1 MASSIRATGQLSSQ
15 PYNLHAY
22 NQVVQTTGQ
31 RVVICLFINLTEQT
45 NYFFKSQ
52 VAHYTVG
59 FRKRLGLATDDS
71 NTSSLFYRNR
81 ISRVSESQ
89 KNCL

>member
-45 NYFFKSQ
+45 NYFF
-52 VAHYTVG
+52 
-59 FRKRLGLATDDS
+59 
-71 NTSSLFYRNR
+71 
-81 ISRVSESQ
+81 
-89 KNCL
+89 